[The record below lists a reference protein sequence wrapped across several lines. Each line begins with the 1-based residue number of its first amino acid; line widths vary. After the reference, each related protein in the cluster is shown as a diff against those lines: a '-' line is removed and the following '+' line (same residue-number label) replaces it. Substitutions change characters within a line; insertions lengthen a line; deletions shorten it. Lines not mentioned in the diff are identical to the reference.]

1 VTGSSVTIAAGA
13 LVGTTSTTAT
23 ASCSAGKVVLGG
35 GGQIASGGTAIGA
48 LISSYPS
55 STTVW
60 SVQGVVLVNG
70 TGALTITPYALCS
83 Q

>member
-13 LVGTTSTTAT
+13 LVGTTSSTAT
-23 ASCSAGKVVLGG
+23 ATCAAGKVALGG
-35 GGQIASGGTAIGA
+35 GGQISSGGTAIGA

-55 STTVW
+55 TTAVW
-60 SVQGVVLVNG
+60 SVQGVVLVSG
-70 TGALTITPYALCS
+70 TGSLTITPYVLCS